1 MRLKMTS
8 TVSREAVAGQACN
21 LLDAA
26 HIPGGAKM
34 VPAQAEMAS
43 AATNMSYFV
52 ASLH

>member
-1 MRLKMTS
+1 MRLKMTF
-8 TVSREAVAGQACN
+8 TVSREGVADQTCN

-34 VPAQAEMAS
+34 APAQAKVAP
-43 AATNMSYFV
+43 AATDMSYFV